1 MKVKSVN
8 AFIKKLANGKEH
20 QFIAIALDNGETV
33 FVNTG
38 LVVYAVN
45 NAKEV
50 KEKKGEQPFFS
61 HYNYYKENK

>member
-20 QFIAIALDNGETV
+20 QFIASTLDNGETV

-50 KEKKGEQPFFS
+50 KEKKAE
-61 HYNYYKENK
+61 

>member
-8 AFIKKLANGKEH
+8 AFIKKLENGKEH
-20 QFIAIALDNGETV
+20 QFIAITLDNGETV

-50 KEKKGEQPFFS
+50 KEKKAE
-61 HYNYYKENK
+61 

>member
-20 QFIAIALDNGETV
+20 QFIAITLDNGETV

-50 KEKKGEQPFFS
+50 KPKDSNNTKL
-61 HYNYYKENK
+61 KWLD